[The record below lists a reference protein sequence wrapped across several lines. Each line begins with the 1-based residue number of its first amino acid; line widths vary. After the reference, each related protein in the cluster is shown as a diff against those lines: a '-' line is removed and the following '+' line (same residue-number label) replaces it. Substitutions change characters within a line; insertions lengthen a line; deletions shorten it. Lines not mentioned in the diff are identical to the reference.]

1 MVRKSAR
8 LEIRLTPDQRDK
20 INAIAEDMDITSSG
34 LVRKAV
40 ELVIDN
46 PRLLNSRAQEIKDDI
61 AIIADRMDTLIRMLE
76 NQEKKLAA
84 KR

>member
-1 MVRKSAR
+1 M
-8 LEIRLTPDQRDK
+8 EIRLTPDQRDK
-20 INAIAEDMDITSSG
+20 INAIAEEMDITSSG